1 MKTYFIK
8 DDETKTAEDYFRNS
22 KFAKYLN
29 DPSKFR
35 LQDIISDVNGK
46 KFKDVLT
53 QLKQLSDDYIADR
66 VVHVLCGPVHGFITD
81 LISVLVAT
89 RKNGDTKITEQ
100 IIKKM
105 NQLNW
110 ISGFTELHD
119 AVGTAMDALVK
130 YKNSIDKIIDEF
142 NKI

>member
-29 DPSKFR
+29 GTSKFR
-35 LQDIISDVNGK
+35 IQDIISDVNGK

-53 QLKQLSDDYIADR
+53 QLKQLSDDYIADK
-66 VVHVLCGPVHGFITD
+66 VVHILFGPIHGFMTD
-81 LISVLVAT
+81 LVSVLIAT

-105 NQLNW
+105 NQLKW
-110 ISGFTELHD
+110 ISSFTELHD
-119 AVGTAMDALVK
+119 AVGTAMDALTK
-130 YKNSIDKIIDEF
+130 YRNSIDKIIDEF